1 MGLIVFYFSQRMEK
15 LEVELVREEEKH
27 DLFLEQKKT

>member
-15 LEVELVREEEKH
+15 LEGELVREEEKH
-27 DLFLEQKKT
+27 DLFLEQKKI